1 MVDLSRL
8 SRRGAGSLGC
18 LFSLALFVAALYY
31 GANIGKVYLRY
42 YQVLD
47 GMRTQARM
55 ATHLQDDDIYRRL
68 NGQVDSLFPGSAAK
82 PHFRVTRSNEH
93 RRIVIESEYTDHVDL
108 PLFKHTFV
116 LRPRAEQAL

>member
-1 MVDLSRL
+1 VVNRPRHT
-8 SRRGAGSLGC
+8 RRGAGSLGC
-18 LFSLALFVAALYY
+18 LFSLALFGAALYY
-31 GANIGKVYLRY
+31 GLNIGQVYLRY

-68 NGQVDSLFPGSAAK
+68 NGQADSLFAGAAAR
-82 PHFRVTRSNEH
+82 PHFKVTRNNEH

-108 PLFKHTFV
+108 PLFKHTFI
-116 LRPRAEQAL
+116 LRPRAEEAL

>member
-1 MVDLSRL
+1 MVNLPRL
-8 SRRGAGSLGC
+8 SRHGAGSLGC
-18 LFSLALFVAALYY
+18 LLSLALFGAALYY
-31 GANIGKVYLRY
+31 GVNIGQVYLRY

-68 NGQVDSLFPGSAAK
+68 NGQADSLFTGDAK
-82 PHFRVTRSNEH
+82 PHFKVTRSNEH
-93 RRIVIESEYTDHVDL
+93 KRIIIETEYTDQVDL

-116 LRPRAEQAL
+116 LRPRAEEAL

>member
-1 MVDLSRL
+1 MVALSRL

-18 LFSLALFVAALYY
+18 LFSLALFGAALYY
-31 GANIGKVYLRY
+31 GVNIGQVYLRY

-55 ATHLQDDDIYRRL
+55 APNLQDEDIYRRL
-68 NGQVDSLFPGSAAK
+68 NGQADTLFAGAGQ
-82 PHFRVTRSNEH
+82 PHFRITRSNQPK
-93 RRIVIESEYTDHVDL
+93 RIIIETEYTDQVDL

-116 LRPRAEQAL
+116 LRPRAEEPL